1 MWLQEVWTL
10 CRIFKRI
17 PSFKK
22 YSPNLKDTTALTKS
36 NTVNSNTSTLD
47 SENCKPYLICRDPE
61 MMQQLKPVFG
71 QVDEKKHLF
80 LGQFGQLPHLQP
92 PSTPYPTFWNHNV
105 EDYAFAN
112 ENWDDLR
119 SVVQFAIDP
128 SSVFDCTETHFP
140 PYFS

>member
-1 MWLQEVWTL
+1 VFDECVLQEVWTL

-22 YSPNLKDTTALTKS
+22 YTPNLKDTKS
-36 NTVNSNTSTLD
+36 NTVNSNTSTID
-47 SENCKPYLICRDPE
+47 SDNCKPYLICRDTE

-71 QVDEKKHLF
+71 QVDEKKHLY
-80 LGQFGQLPHLQP
+80 LQP
-92 PSTPYPTFWNHNV
+92 PSSTPYPTFWNHNV
-105 EDYAFAN
+105 EDYTFAN

-119 SVVQFAIDP
+119 SVVQFAIHP